1 MTSLYELE
9 GCLDLVVLS
18 YLCTVPELPPNPLDG
33 LDLSRRSWG
42 VREHALS
49 QDGKMTRGAQFSSA
63 RLSLVCKRWHAYI
76 RRPKLAKK
84 LWSRL
89 SLRTVTASN
98 ALCSNIALTYG
109 ACITSVDLSNQR
121 FLSDASIHSV
131 LTSCTSL
138 RSLSARRCPKLKGTA
153 FEMEGLAKVRI
164 YEERK
169 TRVGARGATS
179 YEALTTF
186 TGHGQTS

>member
-1 MTSLYELE
+1 MRGKRRALRI
-9 GCLDLVVLS
+9 LS
-18 YLCTVPELPPNPLDG
+18 ALTRLLRLAPFATTLTLP
-33 LDLSRRSWG
+33 SRSWG

-121 FLSDASIHSV
+121 FLSVVAIHSV
-131 LTSCTSL
+131 LTFCTSL
-138 RSLSARRCPKLKGTA
+138 RSLSARRCPKLRPPPPPTPPASSTSEPSPSRRPRPRDPVVSSLTQMKAAT
-153 FEMEGLAKVRI
+153 
-164 YEERK
+164 
-169 TRVGARGATS
+169 GARPRPRPLG
-179 YEALTTF
+179 
-186 TGHGQTS
+186 